1 MKFRLQPIVLI
12 SVLINFLIVN
22 ETFYLLFKF
31 SKIPRLLICLIY
43 IVDITL
49 DTHSQIVCVCVPDCL
64 SVGLLDCLSVLQ
76 TVFLC
81 LSVCF
86 SVLYQSF

>member
-49 DTHSQIVCVCVPDCL
+49 DSQIVCVCVPDCP
-64 SVGLLDCLSVLQ
+64 SVCLLDCLSVLL

-86 SVLYQSF
+86 SALYQSF